1 MRKGVDPASLEVRL
15 RWVSVT
21 IVVAFGTALMA
32 GTILHVLAPNSAAS
46 VGFLHTGI
54 VMLMTAPALRIVIAI
69 AERIRRRDW
78 TFVLMTVIVV
88 FELSFVLWRAAQ
100 KA

>member
-1 MRKGVDPASLEVRL
+1 MRKGVDPASLEVRF
-15 RWVSVT
+15 RWLSVM
-21 IVVAFGTALMA
+21 IVVGFGAALLA
-32 GTILHVLAPNSAAS
+32 GTILHVIAPGSRAS

-54 VMLMTAPALRIVIAI
+54 VMLMTAPALRIVIAV

-88 FELSFVLWRAAQ
+88 IELSIVLWRAAE
-100 KA
+100 KS